1 MSPRFEIGKLMLMS
15 PDFTIYTCR
24 RSGAIIVAAIGQLEV
39 NIIVQK
45 YICAS
50 APTDWWGGARSP
62 LPKTPP
68 ASAHHLPS
76 PGKKSCGRPCV
87 WVRDS
92 PPALPRRCCLHTR
105 ATTVEN
111 AMTEDLASLHCA
123 APASTS
129 EGLHE
134 YDGRDID

>member
-1 MSPRFEIGKLMLMS
+1 MLMS

-24 RSGAIIVAAIGQLEV
+24 RSGAKIVAAIGQLEV

-76 PGKKSCGRPCV
+76 PGKN
-87 WVRDS
+87 
-92 PPALPRRCCLHTR
+92 PADAHAFGS
-105 ATTVEN
+105 ATPHPHSRGV
-111 AMTEDLASLHCA
+111 AVYI
-123 APASTS
+123 
-129 EGLHE
+129 HE
-134 YDGRDID
+134 LQLLKMQ